1 MNKVCLLTGGTG
13 NLGKRLK
20 FHLSKEFTLLS
31 PLRNELDI
39 INKSSVISF
48 FESNKIDLIIHTAA
62 MARMKEC
69 EENKREALKVNS
81 EGTLNLVRAAKKSQ
95 DEIRFIYISTDGV
108 YPSKVGNYGEQSILE
123 PYNYYGLTKLM
134 GEFSVRTLSNFCIIR
149 TRFFDPDNIPF
160 AESANDIFSSSI
172 DINKLVKII
181 VKISSMEVFGI
192 LNVGSFESLSDYERY
207 KPFKKTLKESKRK
220 YITQN
225 LNFEIATN
233 ATMDLSKL
241 KKLDLDD

>member
-1 MNKVCLLTGGTG
+1 M
-13 NLGKRLK
+13 
-20 FHLSKEFTLLS
+20 
-31 PLRNELDI
+31 
-39 INKSSVISF
+39 
-48 FESNKIDLIIHTAA
+48 
-62 MARMKEC
+62 
-69 EENKREALKVNS
+69 
-81 EGTLNLVRAAKKSQ
+81 
-95 DEIRFIYISTDGV
+95 
-108 YPSKVGNYGEQSILE
+108 
-123 PYNYYGLTKLM
+123 
-134 GEFSVRTLSNFCIIR
+134 SNFCIIR